1 MIQSKAISA
10 LVSCLLLWSL
20 SSIPWAQALCNCGVS
35 LAKSYAEGDYNS
47 GKTILVRIGCNDE
60 QMKTECLAAKREV
73 EDFVSSLME
82 FIDDTYV
89 RPSLDLVNR
98 LLVADKL
105 PMEDYSA
112 LRDVIVRQR
121 NAASEAVE
129 NRIHPDCASGLWT
142 ESLYSKNAT
151 LRNTYEHWT
160 RWNLNEIRDNALCVS
175 RYLERELL
183 ELQAEHRIN
192 RTLRLDETKAGPL
205 APKVNEVLLEVLEG
219 DDHKGLTPYSK
230 RMMEQIVFQR
240 NDTVGD
246 IAGLGISTGRDFV
259 RYFLLRAISEP
270 PDVRLPAT
278 ELSAEGQLE
287 QGDLGDERVCFPLNS
302 TVLVSMGNKT
312 YALKQLADLQL
323 KDQVVTGSNSPHAG
337 SKQMIATSPV
347 VDFAHRLDTP
357 KSRFLNVRYAST
369 DGTTKTVTASANHN
383 VLFGVFHG
391 QTETIETHHK
401 SFGVLRQYFDDGHS
415 VYVKNGLDR
424 WMSVREVDA
433 SVESGYVAPITKEGT
448 MAIVPPEAA
457 KDLGT
462 SLDGAQALNV
472 LSQSTVVSTFSS
484 VPDTVGYSISAT
496 KLLFYGPSPN
506 KDGAGSGEMFDTAT
520 GWAQSVSK
528 ALGHLASQ

>member
-1 MIQSKAISA
+1 MMMTQSKAFSA
-10 LVSCLLLWSL
+10 LVSCFLL
-20 SSIPWAQALCNCGVS
+20 SSIPGAHALCNCGVS
-35 LAKSYAEGDYNS
+35 LPKSYTEGDWNS

-60 QMKTECLAAKREV
+60 QMKTECLAARREV
-73 EDFVSSLME
+73 ENFVSSLME

-105 PMEDYSA
+105 SMENYTT

-175 RYLERELL
+175 RHLERELL

-192 RTLRLDETKAGPL
+192 RTLRLDEAMAGPF
-205 APKVNEVLLEVLEG
+205 APRVNEVLLEVLG
-219 DDHKGLTPYSK
+219 QDDQKGLTPYSK
-230 RMMEQIVFQR
+230 RMMEKIVFQR
-240 NDTVGD
+240 NDTVAD

-259 RYFLLRAISEP
+259 RYFLLRAIAEP
-270 PDVRLPAT
+270 PDIRLPAT

-287 QGDLGDERVCFPLNS
+287 QGDLGDESICFPLNS
-302 TVLVSMGNKT
+302 TVLVSLGKGT
-312 YALKQLADLQL
+312 YALKQLAELQL
-323 KDQVVTGSNSPHAG
+323 GDQIVTGSNSPQPTA

-347 VDFAHRLDTP
+347 VDFAHRMDTP
-357 KSRFLNVRYAST
+357 KSRFLNVGYVSK
-369 DGTTKTVTASANHN
+369 DGTIKTVTASANHN
-383 VLFGVFHG
+383 LLFGLF
-391 QTETIETHHK
+391 QDTTETIETYHK
-401 SFGVLRQYFDDGHS
+401 SFGVLRKYFDNGQS

-433 SVESGYVAPITKEGT
+433 SVESGYVAPITYEGT

-462 SLDGAQALNV
+462 SLDGAQALNL
-472 LSQSTVVSTFSS
+472 LSQSTIVSCFSGI
-484 VPDTVGYSISAT
+484 PDTLGYTVSAT

-506 KDGAGSGEMFDTAT
+506 NNGAGSGVMFDAAA
-520 GWAQSVSK
+520 GLAQSMSM
-528 ALGHLASQ
+528 AMGHLTS